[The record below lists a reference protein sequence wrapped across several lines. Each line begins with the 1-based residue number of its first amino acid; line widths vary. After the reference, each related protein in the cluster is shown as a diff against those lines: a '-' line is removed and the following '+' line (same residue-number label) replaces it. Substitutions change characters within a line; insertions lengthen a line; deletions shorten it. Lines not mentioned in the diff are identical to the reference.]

1 MGNDLISIDT
11 GDFVLFQSTF
21 PRGERPSSSTRIPF
35 LSQFQSTFPRG
46 ERRCQCEHW
55 LAIFFISI
63 HVPAWGTT
71 IQSECPRAALR
82 FQSTFPRGERHS
94 HTNVLV
100 VHLLHFN
107 PRSRV
112 GNDSSG
118 FSILRKISIS
128 IHVPAW
134 GTTKGRCCSS
144 ARQWRQSTFQ
154 RG

>member
-1 MGNDLISIDT
+1 MVTAWGTTSSALTQVILYYFNPRSRVGNDHHPLP
-11 GDFVLFQSTF
+11 GFLFCRNF
-21 PRGERPSSSTRIPF
+21 NPRSRVGNDGKANGNGGNI
-35 LSQFQSTFPRG
+35 
-46 ERRCQCEHW
+46 
-55 LAIFFISI
+55 FIST

-134 GTTKGRCCSS
+134 GTTL
-144 ARQWRQSTFQ
+144 
-154 RG
+154 

>member
-82 FQSTFPRGERHS
+82 FQSTFPRGERLRRPS
-94 HTNVLV
+94 TIFCNAP
-100 VHLLHFN
+100 FQSTF
-107 PRSRV
+107 PRGERLQ
-112 GNDSSG
+112 
-118 FSILRKISIS
+118 LRCAIMTQIMIS

-134 GTTKGRCCSS
+134 GTTK
-144 ARQWRQSTFQ
+144 
-154 RG
+154 